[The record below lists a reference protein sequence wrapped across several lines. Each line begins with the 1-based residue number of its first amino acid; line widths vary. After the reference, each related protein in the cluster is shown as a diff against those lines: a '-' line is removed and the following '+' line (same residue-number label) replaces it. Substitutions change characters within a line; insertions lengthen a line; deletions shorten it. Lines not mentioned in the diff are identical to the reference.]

1 MRSKNART
9 TTSLLI
15 ASILLTAGAGAL
27 AGCGS
32 EESRDSGAET
42 HDPSSAPKPEV
53 RARRVAEAWDGS
65 KAAEVWGKGY
75 YPMGEAVQLPEEGLH
90 NEDDKQAYK
99 TQNFALR
106 SPLPHTS
113 HGEGTVRWKNGGSLM
128 LPVVSARQ
136 AYETVARGGNDGAK
150 LVVTGAQ
157 LGEMDL
163 ATSRGPATVPA
174 WLFTL
179 EGYKTPL
186 KRAAVRPS
194 KLPTSPIGPSKDVSA
209 NELSP
214 VGRLV
219 ELAADGQ
226 SVTVVANHGS
236 CDDGPTVDVLET
248 DGSVLLSASVVGTQD
263 GSCTSELR
271 GEEVTVK
278 LNRPVGERTLLDAFT
293 ARPIP
298 YGEPNSFSPSWS

>member
-9 TTSLLI
+9 TSLFI
-15 ASILLTAGAGAL
+15 ATILLTAGAGAV

-32 EESRDSGAET
+32 EGTRSGDAKER
-42 HDPSSAPKPEV
+42 DPSSAPEPEV
-53 RARRVAEAWDGS
+53 RARQVAEAWAGS
-65 KAAEVWGKGY
+65 KAAEKWREGY
-75 YPMGEAVQLPEEGLH
+75 YPMGEAVQVPEEGLH
-90 NEDDKQAYK
+90 NEADKHAYE
-99 TQNFALR
+99 TQNFVLRGALPR
-106 SPLPHTS
+106 APHS
-113 HGEGTVRWKNGGSLM
+113 EGTVKWKNGSSLK
-128 LPVVSARQ
+128 LPVVSATKT
-136 AYETVARGGNDGAK
+136 YETVARGGNDGAK
-150 LVVTGAQ
+150 LTVTGAK

-179 EGYKTPL
+179 DGYKTPL
-186 KRAAVRPS
+186 KRAAVSPS
-194 KLPTSPIGPSKDVSA
+194 KLPKSPIGPSEDVSA

-219 ELAADGQ
+219 EVAADGQ
-226 SVTVVANHGS
+226 SVTVVADHGS

-248 DGSVLLSASVVGTQD
+248 DDSVLLSASVLGTHD

-271 GEEVTVK
+271 GEEMTVK
-278 LNRPVGERTLLDAFT
+278 LNRPVGARVLLDAFT

-298 YGEPNSFSPSWS
+298 YGKPNSSSPSWS